1 MCDSL
6 PDCFVCTNN
15 NTHTPTH
22 SVQDKW
28 AVAHDISWNRVNPA
42 LWCHG
47 WQTIPHW
54 ESDCREGWKDWQSD
68 YHLTANPWNNHYGL
82 SLQLIHQSVSPPL
95 SFPPCVSVFI
105 FIPVWTSHAFVCHV
119 ICYLLLLCLFRI
131 WCTVILMKNP
141 GNRDVITEA
150 YREQHDNG
158 VRRLT
163 RMTGMCADLYRVWLR
178 ISKNLTI
185 QYASCR
191 GYDSI

>member
-1 MCDSL
+1 MSCSTWQL
-6 PDCFVCTNN
+6 VEQSKSSFVMPWVANN
-15 NTHTPTH
+15 PPLR
-22 SVQDKW
+22 
-28 AVAHDISWNRVNPA
+28 IRLSWR
-42 LWCHG
+42 LKRLRSG
-47 WQTIPHW
+47 
-54 ESDCREGWKDWQSD
+54 D

-95 SFPPCVSVFI
+95 SFPPFVSVFI

-141 GNRDVITEA
+141 ENRDVIAEV
-150 YREQHDNG
+150 YQEQHNNG
-158 VRRLT
+158 VRRLM

-178 ISKNLTI
+178 ISKNQTI